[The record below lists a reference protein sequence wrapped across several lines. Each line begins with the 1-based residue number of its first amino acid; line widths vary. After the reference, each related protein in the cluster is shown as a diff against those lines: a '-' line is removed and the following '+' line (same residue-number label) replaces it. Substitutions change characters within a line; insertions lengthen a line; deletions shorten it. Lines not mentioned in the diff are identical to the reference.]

1 MKLKGKEWKIMKVT
15 QIFVIPMT
23 DHSSDCGLRNMS
35 SGNHFLRKMGH
46 GMENVHGI
54 VFLDDNS
61 NYVT

>member
-35 SGNHFLRKMGH
+35 SRQSLLK
-46 GMENVHGI
+46 ENGAWNGKCTWDSV
-54 VFLDDNS
+54 S
-61 NYVT
+61 